1 MKKTLIL
8 ATALSCLAM
17 LGGCYQAQKQ
27 TPSPMGAEDSLIEER
42 TIAGPSEEDLSGSA
56 GASPSGQQA
65 ASRDAGAALESET
78 SGAMKPP
85 ALEAINGRIAAY
97 GKKFARWNALNS
109 ASAPSAL
116 NQEQAAEMADC
127 YQRMKQL
134 LAGYTT
140 LRTAIES
147 GDRSDVAANSMFSM
161 KMQELQRTDIEF
173 VEGACGPL
181 LSESAMP
188 QQAAMAAGAG
198 TAGLPLEAELASQ
211 SAAKNY
217 KGVVQAWQQIPVDQ
231 QEQVSPRSRV
241 LYAEALVYLQ
251 KEEEAAEI
259 YRGMVEKMESD
270 SERPPDIFSLRKA
283 LADLYVGTG
292 RFPEAQIQY
301 IRISKDYLALG
312 GVDNWAKMHLA
323 ILGGDHKSLELA
335 EYSGLVRSYLG
346 YQPEQDG
353 YKIVWEAE
361 KFLKTYPG
369 STVASNVGTIKN
381 KATEAADKWFN
392 DLVAEIDRLAK
403 EKKFQEAMAKIKEQ
417 RPDIINDQQV
427 DLLHAKNDELVM
439 AEAVEQETSKMS
451 KLQELEQR
459 WNNGMMLVNSGR
471 YDEAINVFN
480 GMMDTEYAGK
490 ADAKISEISSLAARD
505 DRSKAADLFIRYTR
519 TADPEGKKKLLIES
533 RRLLKNILVKYPRAD
548 ITDKVI
554 SNIQRVEQEMNAIDP
569 QLISTADSQMNASQP
584 RNTIGEQG
592 EIAPEDDAFSTP
604 PPIIETPAGQ

>member
-1 MKKTLIL
+1 MKKTLLL

-27 TPSPMGAEDSLIEER
+27 TPSPMGSEDTIIEER
-42 TIAGPSEEDLSGSA
+42 TIAGPFEEDLPGSA
-56 GASPSGQQA
+56 GASPSRQQT
-65 ASRDAGAALESET
+65 ASRDAGADLESET

-85 ALEAINGRIAAY
+85 ALEAIDGRIAAY

-116 NQEQAAEMADC
+116 NREQAAEMADC

-140 LRTAIES
+140 LRSAVES
-147 GDRSDVAANSMFSM
+147 GDRSDVAANSMHGM

-173 VEGACGPL
+173 VEGSCGSL
-181 LSESAMP
+181 LSEPAM
-188 QQAAMAAGAG
+188 QQAAYSPGRR
-198 TAGLPLEAELASQ
+198 TAGLPLEAEMVSQ

-217 KGVVQAWQQIPVDQ
+217 KGVIQAWQQIPVEQ
-231 QEQVSPRSRV
+231 QAQVSPRGRV
-241 LYAEALVYLQ
+241 LYAEALVYMQ

-270 SERPPDIFSLRKA
+270 TDRPPDIFSLRKA

-323 ILGGDHKSLELA
+323 ILGGDQKSLELA
-335 EYSGLVRSYLG
+335 EYSGLVRNYLG
-346 YQPEQDG
+346 YQPEQYG

-361 KFLKTYPG
+361 KFLRTYPG
-369 STVASNVGTIKN
+369 SSVASNVETIKN

-439 AEAVEQETSKMS
+439 AEAVEQETSKTS

-459 WNNGMMLVNSGR
+459 WNNGMMLVKSAR

-480 GMMDTEYAGK
+480 GMMDTEYAGR

-519 TADPEGKKKLLIES
+519 TADLESKKKLLIES

-569 QLISTADSQMNASQP
+569 QLITMADSQMNASQA
-584 RNTIGEQG
+584 RNTGEQG
-592 EIAPEDDAFSTP
+592 EIAPEDEAFSTP